1 METTTAPRTRT
12 GARTPAA
19 TLAQICTGY
28 VRVILDATVTNVA
41 LPPIGHGL
49 HGGITGLQW
58 VVDACI
64 LAFAAMVSGLA
75 PEPG

>member
-19 TLAQICTGY
+19 TLALICTGGM
-28 VRVILDATVTNVA
+28 RIGLVIA
-41 LPPIGHGL
+41 
-49 HGGITGLQW
+49 
-58 VVDACI
+58 AC
-64 LAFAAMVSGLA
+64 AFLLGAAMVSGLA